1 MRLYLVQHGLAKTAG
16 EDPQRGLSPQGEVEV
31 SAMANWAGNAGIAVK
46 QIQHSGKLRA
56 EQTAT
61 ILAAQLNP
69 ADGVIAIDGLAPND
83 DVTSFAGRIDSASG
97 DLMLVGHLPFL
108 GRLTALLVTQNSQ
121 ADIVRFHNSG
131 IVCLLNEQGKWR
143 IEWVVTPAR
152 SC

>member
-108 GRLTALLVTQNSQ
+108 GRLTA
-121 ADIVRFHNSG
+121 
-131 IVCLLNEQGKWR
+131 
-143 IEWVVTPAR
+143 
-152 SC
+152 